1 MSISFRKRSLI
12 ELMEERLEYN
22 VQIWYNSTRPQGW
35 MFKTDKTDVQRLGFR
50 YNQVVKYIMLSP
62 ELDHLKIYLHKE
74 K

>member
-22 VQIWYNSTRPQGW
+22 VQIWYSSTRPQGW
-35 MFKTDKTDVQRLGFR
+35 MFKTDKTDIQRLGFR

-62 ELDHLKIYLHKE
+62 ELDHLKTFLHKE